1 MVRMKTTYELTIRAF
16 PVKAEDMRTGEI
28 STDTIVL
35 DKQRLQA
42 AQLVGESSKELI
54 HRIYNRAGKR
64 VLEIGKADKLTL
76 ELYLDKIY
84 EVLANEDSG
93 TLQSG

>member
-1 MVRMKTTYELTIRAF
+1 MKTIYELTIRAF
-16 PVKAEDMRTGEI
+16 PVKAEDMQTGEI

-54 HRIYNRAGKR
+54 HRIYSRMGQD
-64 VLEIGKADKLTL
+64 VLEIGKPERMEVPLDLQ
-76 ELYLDKIY
+76 ELYMNRVH
-84 EVLANEDSG
+84 EA
-93 TLQSG
+93 QSK